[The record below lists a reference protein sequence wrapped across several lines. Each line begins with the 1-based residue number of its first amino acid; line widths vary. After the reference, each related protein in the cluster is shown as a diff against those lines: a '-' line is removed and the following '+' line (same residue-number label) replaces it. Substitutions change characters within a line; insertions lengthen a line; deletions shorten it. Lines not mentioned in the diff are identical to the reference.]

1 MSMDGFVWFKGY
13 ISLTMIIIIT
23 IITIMDFYCYYCYV
37 VAVVAEWLIALQ
49 PPHGEARG
57 GDSV

>member
-1 MSMDGFVWFKGY
+1 MDY
-13 ISLTMIIIIT
+13 
-23 IITIMDFYCYYCYV
+23 YCYCCYV

-57 GDSV
+57 GDSVKEEGLGVQGGERQHG

>member
-1 MSMDGFVWFKGY
+1 MSTDGFVRFKGY
-13 ISLTMIIIIT
+13 IALTIIIIT
-23 IITIMDFYCYYCYV
+23 IMDYYCYCCYV
-37 VAVVAEWLIALQ
+37 VAVVAEWLKALQ